1 MKLYCFLLLIILLC
15 LLYDNNLYEGNNGE
29 YDTSE
34 DRTGIYDN
42 SPVDTS
48 GFLSFLNDLGLY
60 GYIADYLPDVPVDT
74 TCNAY
79 KDITCTEL
87 NYTGDWSYGDTDGEF
102 CSPILDSEDDNCVAS
117 PSREA
122 CVAKPKCQYNSG
134 SASKKKCMKCFK
146 CKNKGLFIDQFY
158 ANMCDSMNACYT
170 DKDVFINEDNPKLAY
185 VYAYNNTYSV
195 GKDDDNK
202 DYCSQNGLNAAQIS
216 ICKLLS
222 ENTTLDTLLIPKKPA
237 SALCHTEIY
246 TEEVEDDVLNLL

>member
-1 MKLYCFLLLIILLC
+1 MKLYCFLLIIILLC
-15 LLYDNNLYEGNNGE
+15 LLYDNNLYEGNDDQ

-34 DRTGIYDN
+34 DRIVQYD
-42 SPVDTS
+42 SSTTDTT

-60 GYIADYLPDVPVDT
+60 DYIADYFPEVPVDT

-79 KDITCTEL
+79 KTETCAEPKY
-87 NYTGDWSYGDTDGEF
+87 YTGDWSYGDTKGN
-102 CSPILDSEDDNCVAS
+102 SDSKN
-117 PSREA
+117 
-122 CVAKPKCQYNSG
+122 
-134 SASKKKCMKCFK
+134 KCMKCFR

-158 ANMCDSMNACYT
+158 ARMCDSMKACYT

-202 DYCSQNGLNAAQIS
+202 DYCSQSNLTAPQIS

-222 ENTTLDTLLIPKKPA
+222 ENTTLDTFLIPKKPA

-246 TEEVEDDVLNLL
+246 SEELDPLNLL